1 MEANQLNS
9 HPNQVFVS
17 YATYNIRTTRSRV
30 QGPNSRTGRSLGKRV
45 THCSMKI
52 DIVRIQ
58 RLSPKIDTHEILR
71 LIPNTK
77 TCQQGQG
84 ILCHGSGN
92 APSAVAR
99 GPHTRY
105 VRISVDPSM
114 NISHKFKRVNRSF
127 VHEHKALRARRA
139 WHARLTTAASP
150 RLSPSHSRWL

>member
-1 MEANQLNS
+1 
-9 HPNQVFVS
+9 
-17 YATYNIRTTRSRV
+17 
-30 QGPNSRTGRSLGKRV
+30 
-45 THCSMKI
+45 MKI

-84 ILCHGSGN
+84 ILYHGSGN

-105 VRISVDPSM
+105 VRISVDPSV
-114 NISHKFKRVNRSF
+114 NSSHTVQTCKPVVCARAQS
-127 VHEHKALRARRA
+127 KALRARRA
-139 WHARLTTAASP
+139 CHGRLTTAASP
-150 RLSPSHSRWL
+150 RLSPSHLRWALTSSANEARLAASLLACVSKTRRHSMDFLFPTHPPCSQ